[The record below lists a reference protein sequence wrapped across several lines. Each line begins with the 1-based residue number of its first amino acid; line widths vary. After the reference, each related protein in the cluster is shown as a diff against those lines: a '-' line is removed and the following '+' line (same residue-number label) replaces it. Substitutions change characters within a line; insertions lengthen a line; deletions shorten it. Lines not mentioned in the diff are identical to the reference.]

1 MSAFLIYL
9 TCSFLF
15 VIFYITRD
23 EIRRARDKRSGALVK
38 RLPRSEPWVWSIYI
52 PLVGG
57 MNIYMFTHLA
67 EFQTIVV
74 IFAVIGLLFGLIGMY
89 YYETK
94 YLRFNPDNTI
104 TYRGLTG
111 KLRTTPITAINEYQ
125 YTPESNR
132 PDNDGTNPDS
142 IWLWNDKGYTIAAYS
157 PRGMKEYT
165 IPAHLYFRCTQDRWA
180 DPNNPHDMQQI
191 TWAIEHYPRVI
202 DFLTANPRITGM
214 ATGNIEPKLN

>member
-1 MSAFLIYL
+1 MLAFI
-9 TCSFLF
+9 
-15 VIFYITRD
+15 IFIIGPILVALYIIRD

-38 RLPRSEPWVWSIYI
+38 RLPRTEPWVWSIY
-52 PLVGG
+52 L
-57 MNIYMFTHLA
+57 YMFGALSLYVFTHPEKFELIY
-67 EFQTIVV
+67 F
-74 IFAVIGLLFGLIGMY
+74 IFAIGSLIFGLIGMY

-125 YTPESNR
+125 YTREAEHPHK
-132 PDNDGTNPDS
+132 DGTDPDS

-165 IPAHLYFRCTQDRWA
+165 PHTYTSAAPKTAGQTPTTPKTCKKSPGPSNTTPASSTSSPQTPASPAW
-180 DPNNPHDMQQI
+180 PPE
-191 TWAIEHYPRVI
+191 T
-202 DFLTANPRITGM
+202 
-214 ATGNIEPKLN
+214 

>member
-15 VIFYITRD
+15 VIFYIVRD

-38 RLPRSEPWVWSIYI
+38 RLPRTEPWVWSIYLYI
-52 PLVGG
+52 FGALSLYV
-57 MNIYMFTHLA
+57 FTHPEKFELIY
-67 EFQTIVV
+67 F
-74 IFAVIGLLFGLIGMY
+74 IFAIGSLIFGLIGMY

-125 YTPESNR
+125 YTREAEHPHK
-132 PDNDGTNPDS
+132 DGTNPDS

-180 DPNNPHDMQQI
+180 DPNNPHDMQEI

-214 ATGNIEPKLN
+214 ATGNIEPKPN

>member
-1 MSAFLIYL
+1 MSAFLIYFI
-9 TCSFLF
+9 CSFLF
-15 VIFYITRD
+15 IIFYITRD

-38 RLPRSEPWVWSIYI
+38 RLPRTEPWVWSIYI

-111 KLRTTPITAINEYQ
+111 KLRTTPSTNTNTPQNPTVPTTTAP
-125 YTPESNR
+125 TPTASGS
-132 PDNDGTNPDS
+132 GTTKATPS
-142 IWLWNDKGYTIAAYS
+142 PPTPHAA
-157 PRGMKEYT
+157 
-165 IPAHLYFRCTQDRWA
+165 
-180 DPNNPHDMQQI
+180 
-191 TWAIEHYPRVI
+191 
-202 DFLTANPRITGM
+202 
-214 ATGNIEPKLN
+214 

>member
-1 MSAFLIYL
+1 MSAFLIYFI
-9 TCSFLF
+9 CSFLF
-15 VIFYITRD
+15 IIFYITRD

-52 PLVGG
+52 PVFTG
-57 MNIYMFTHLA
+57 MSIYMLTHLA
-67 EFQTIVV
+67 EFQTILVV
-74 IFAVIGLLFGLIGMY
+74 FSVGAVLFGLIGMY

-94 YLRFNPDNTI
+94 YLRF
-104 TYRGLTG
+104 
-111 KLRTTPITAINEYQ
+111 
-125 YTPESNR
+125 
-132 PDNDGTNPDS
+132 NPDS

-180 DPNNPHDMQQI
+180 DPNNPHDMQEI

>member
-1 MSAFLIYL
+1 MSAFLIYFI
-9 TCSFLF
+9 CSFLF
-15 VIFYITRD
+15 VIFYIVRD

-125 YTPESNR
+125 YTREAEHPHK
-132 PDNDGTNPDS
+132 DGTDPDS
-142 IWLWNDKGYTIAAYS
+142 IWL
-157 PRGMKEYT
+157 
-165 IPAHLYFRCTQDRWA
+165 
-180 DPNNPHDMQQI
+180 
-191 TWAIEHYPRVI
+191 
-202 DFLTANPRITGM
+202 
-214 ATGNIEPKLN
+214 

>member
-1 MSAFLIYL
+1 MLAFI
-9 TCSFLF
+9 
-15 VIFYITRD
+15 IFIIGPILVALYIIRD

-38 RLPRSEPWVWSIYI
+38 RLPRTEPWVWSIY
-52 PLVGG
+52 L
-57 MNIYMFTHLA
+57 YMFGALSLYAFTHP
-67 EFQTIVV
+67 EKFQPILL
-74 IFAVIGLLFGLIGMY
+74 IFAVILLLFGLIGMY

-132 PDNDGTNPDS
+132 PDNDGTDPDS

-180 DPNNPHDMQQI
+180 DPNNPQDMQEI